1 MEEWFRQE
9 ELKKQEEKY
18 RLNEV
23 IPNNLNDFGSYKLM
37 LKEGDIEKSNITNH
51 NDIIPKE
58 KIKSIERVCKNLFA
72 KPPNKI
78 LNLGCGLGFETIALS
93 EIYNCE
99 ITGIDISK
107 DGINY
112 AKKYNNNSKT
122 NYISKVIDKN
132 FLLNKKFDAC
142 YAIEF
147 YPFTRTENLEFQKNI
162 VSAIFKNLNIGAP
175 LIIYQLD
182 TEKNS
187 IHKNIKEISSLLNIK
202 SKVISKFHP
211 KIFRL
216 VPNLSLVN
224 FLCSILEFFFNKT
237 YGKTI
242 IIFRK

>member
-1 MEEWFRQE
+1 MEEWFRPE
-9 ELKKQEEKY
+9 ELKKSEEKF
-18 RLNEV
+18 RLNKV
-23 IPNNLNDFGSYKLM
+23 KPNNLNDFGSYKLM
-37 LKEGDIEKSNITNH
+37 LKEGNIEKSNITNH
-51 NDIIPKE
+51 NDIRPKR
-58 KIKSIERVCKNLFA
+58 KIKSIERVCRNLFT

-112 AKKYNNNSKT
+112 AKKHNSNSKT
-122 NYISKVIDKN
+122 NYISKAIDKN
-132 FLLNKKFDAC
+132 FLLKKKFDAC

-147 YPFTRTENLEFQKNI
+147 YPFTRTNNLEFQKDI
-162 VSAIFKNLNIGAP
+162 ILAIFKNLNIGAP
-175 LIIYQLD
+175 LIIYHLD
-182 TEKNS
+182 TEKDT
-187 IHKNIKEISSLLNIK
+187 IQKNIKEISSLLNIK

-216 VPNLSLVN
+216 VPNLSLVG
-224 FLCSILEFFFNKT
+224 LICSILEFLFNKT

-242 IIFRK
+242 IIFKK